1 VYVYPNDLKERWI
14 LKSRKGRE
22 LSNKNFE
29 KFNDR
34 LNRYAKFE
42 GLESRLVNIPS
53 IVTGINV
60 DGTIKEEEIE
70 PYAYEIVSE
79 IKDL

>member
-1 VYVYPNDLKERWI
+1 

>member
-1 VYVYPNDLKERWI
+1 MYVYPNDLKERWI